1 MRLSSYPPLNINV
14 GDLGSWL
21 HRRALRLE
29 INLGAASGREGL
41 VAAACRADQAAE
53 TVPFTY
59 QRCHRSLGWNMSVT
73 RNSTLSTQ
81 PWNVIIIDVL
91 NTVSSPGNQSSCADY
106 GQHQKFTVS
115 AVQRHNIRVSF
126 SSGECFK
133 LKDRASDR
141 RISCPL
147 LCFLRKNHSSFTWYL
162 FTSITV
168 GKLNKNDTAI
178 HSVLYRLTLSRWILP
193 TSLWGRKCCLQL
205 TDGQTKAWPD
215 YRLATGGRQAWAWI
229 CLSQS
234 LWFESLH
241 HMKSS
246 GYLLGQK
253 CHFSITIT
261 KVKNMVNYLSWK
273 HLIFSNIKELNL
285 FHLWNVLHIITHH
298 YMVAK
303 LVNTIIYLS
312 RIYYIYP
319 RNTTW
324 NETVPWKHGTQM
336 GLHMETH

>member
-1 MRLSSYPPLNINV
+1 M
-14 GDLGSWL
+14 
-21 HRRALRLE
+21 
-29 INLGAASGREGL
+29 AASESTQAGNQSRSGIRARGSRCGS
-41 VAAACRADQAAE
+41 VSCWPGCRNSI
-53 TVPFTY
+53 FYY

-91 NTVSSPGNQSSCADY
+91 NTVSSPGNQSSCADC

-126 SSGECFK
+126 SSSECFK

-141 RISCPL
+141 RIPCPL

-178 HSVLYRLTLSRWILP
+178 HSVLYRPTLSRWILP

-205 TDGQTKAWPD
+205 TDRQTTKAWPD

-285 FHLWNVLHIITHH
+285 LHLWNVLHIITHH